1 MKRDIKW
8 LMQWIEEYENE
19 VIEEHKDELDGSVL
33 MHSHGKLSAIKK
45 IKQKIDQLEVLSLP
59 VSKQEELEMEIQG
72 LIETHKQKNGS
83 YSNLKNGWIGSFI
96 SDLELEMKIQE
107 LIYKQE
113 SGSYSNLRKWFL

>member
-19 VIEEHKDELDGSVL
+19 VIEERKDELNGSVL

-45 IKQKIDQLEVLSLP
+45 IKHKIDQLEVLSLP

-72 LIETHKQKNGS
+72 LIETYKQKNG
-83 YSNLKNGWIGSFI
+83 
-96 SDLELEMKIQE
+96 
-107 LIYKQE
+107 
-113 SGSYSNLRKWFL
+113 